1 VCLAYIVSE
10 GLQEALR
17 TLDLHFAVP
26 VLQRIDNQTQQVFV
40 SAHFA
45 RVSKQIVD
53 HRQFLDL
60 VALPQQKHG
69 ALQLSHVFLGAHF
82 LNFFL

>member
-1 VCLAYIVSE
+1 MRVAYVVSE
-10 GLQEALR
+10 GVQEALR
-17 TLDLHFAVP
+17 TLYLHFAVP
-26 VLQRIDNQTQQVFV
+26 VFERIDNQTQQVFV
-40 SAHFA
+40 GADFA

-60 VALPQQKHG
+60 VALPEQEHG
-69 ALQLSHVFLGAHF
+69 ALQLSHVLLRAHF